1 MTDVSTIYEM
11 TDIELAQKLLQ
22 ADKEKVFAVV
32 QIVPAVRVT
41 LGEKF
46 GLSRGE
52 DALPKLS
59 FALRMMGADAVVDT
73 AIAQDALTLTQVKA
87 VKNKKEQGGAPVM
100 VGKGEGFVSPMEISA
115 RLLKN
120 HYAVEGK
127 SVRVIAVVC
136 CANGKNKVKGADV
149 VLTAD
154 ELAEMVKAAEINLR
168 LMQKAEI
175 DIPFG
180 VASGAAYICAASG
193 GKAEAVARCLSKD
206 KSRSALQKLV
216 YSGLYGKSG
225 VREASLVVDGQEWK
239 FAVVACPEAAE
250 KIRADVEK
258 GVCEYDFVE
267 FTCGGCISKGLENC
281 EDKGRTLKL
290 RGLGLRYLDKA
301 HAARSADVS
310 PYPEMLLKEWEA
322 MVRSGEACA
331 ENTPITEE
339 ELAPAPIIEEVVEEM
354 IEEVVEENPVIE
366 EVVEE
371 PVEEVVEEPVEE
383 VVEEMIEEVVE
394 KNPVIE
400 ETLIEE
406 VVEEVVEEPVEEVI
420 EEVVE
425 EVIEEMIEE
434 VVEENPVI
442 EETLIEEVVEEVVEE
457 PVEEVIE
464 EVVEEVIEEVVEEI
478 VEEAPIE
485 EAPIEEAFVEVPVV
499 EETPAVEETAQEEVA
514 VADSTEEENE
524 AAKRDTYHRR
534 LSSTERRKLKRKNK
548 NGK

>member
-1 MTDVSTIYEM
+1 MTDVRAIYEM

-22 ADKEKVFAVV
+22 ADKEKVFTVV

-46 GLSRGE
+46 GFSRGE
-52 DALPKLS
+52 DVLPKLS

-87 VKNKKEQGGAPVM
+87 VKAKKEQGGAPVT
-100 VGKGEGFVSPMEISA
+100 VGKGESSVSPMEISA
-115 RLLKN
+115 RLLKKY
-120 HYAVEGK
+120 YAAEGK

-136 CANGKNKVKGADV
+136 CVNGKKKVKGADV

-154 ELAEMVKAAEINLR
+154 ELAQMIKETEINVR
-168 LMQKAEI
+168 LIEKAQI
-175 DIPFG
+175 DLPFG
-180 VASGAAYICAASG
+180 VSSGAAYICAASG

-225 VREASLVVDGQEWK
+225 VREASLIADGQKWK
-239 FAVVACPEAAE
+239 FAVVACPEEVE
-250 KIRADVEK
+250 KIREDIEK

-281 EDKGRTLKL
+281 EDKDRTLKL

-331 ENTPITEE
+331 ENAPITED
-339 ELAPAPIIEEVVEEM
+339 ELAPAPIVEE
-354 IEEVVEENPVIE
+354 IF
-366 EVVEE
+366 
-371 PVEEVVEEPVEE
+371 
-383 VVEEMIEEVVE
+383 
-394 KNPVIE
+394 
-400 ETLIEE
+400 EE
-406 VVEEVVEEPVEEVI
+406 VVEEVVEEAPVEEVI

-425 EVIEEMIEE
+425 EA
-434 VVEENPVI
+434 PV
-442 EETLIEEVVEEVVEE
+442 EEVVEEVVEE
-457 PVEEVIE
+457 APVEEDTLI
-464 EVVEEVIEEVVEEI
+464 
-478 VEEAPIE
+478 IE
-485 EAPIEEAFVEVPVV
+485 EAPAL
-499 EETPAVEETAQEEVA
+499 EETPQEDVA
-514 VADSTEEENE
+514 VAYADSEEEDE
-524 AAKRDTYHRR
+524 AAKRDIYHRR
-534 LSSTERRKLKRKNK
+534 LSNKERRKLKRNHK